1 MITQDE
7 FLSCNK

>member
-7 FLSCNK
+7 FLSYNK

>member
-7 FLSCNK
+7 IQ